1 MPTISEAFAM
11 NRLPTYAVAIATL
24 IGTPA
29 FAADMA
35 VRALPPAPAPVSP
48 WTGWYVGG
56 NAGWGWG
63 NTQEVTN
70 SVVNTFC
77 NPVFS
82 GCNPAPVTTDAFVQG
97 VQSFDVKAN
106 GFIGGGQVGYN
117 LQNGNAVAGIEA
129 DFQGADIKGT
139 ASFANSVAIANFPGL
154 FLNTSG
160 SGSQKLEWLGTVRGR
175 VGWLPT
181 PLSLFYVTGGLAY
194 GHPETNISFTASQTP
209 GGCVP
214 TCVATVSS
222 SNSTTRFG
230 FTVGGGWEWMFAPQ
244 WSFNAEYLYY
254 TLGHVTLNTAIS
266 VPFQGTPYF
275 GCTFQSTAVY
285 DGSIARGGLNYHF

>member
-1 MPTISEAFAM
+1 MKKLLVSSI
-11 NRLPTYAVAIATL
+11 AVLGLIA
-24 IGTPA
+24 TPA
-29 FAADMA
+29 FAADIA
-35 VRALPPAPAPVSP
+35 VRAPPPAPAPVSP

-63 NTQEVTN
+63 NTQEMTN

-77 NPVFS
+77 VTFS
-82 GCNPAPVTTDAFVQG
+82 GCVPTPVTTNAFVAG

-139 ASFANSVAIANFPGL
+139 ASFANSIAIANFPGL

-175 VGWLPT
+175 VGWLWT

-194 GHPETNISFTASQTP
+194 DHMETNVSFTASQTP
-209 GGCVP
+209 GGCVAGG
-214 TCVATVSS
+214 CVATVSS

-230 FTVGGGWEWMFAPQ
+230 FAVGGGWEWMFAPQ
-244 WSFNAEYLYY
+244 WSFKAEYLYY
-254 TLGHVTLNTAIS
+254 NLGHVTLNTAIN
-266 VPFQGTPYF
+266 VTFNGAPYF
-275 GCTFQSTAVY
+275 GGTFQSTAFY
-285 DGSIARGGLNYHF
+285 DGSIVRGGLNYHF

>member
-1 MPTISEAFAM
+1 MKKLT
-11 NRLPTYAVAIATL
+11 TAIAAIAL

-35 VRALPPAPAPVSP
+35 VKAPPPAPAPMSP

-56 NAGWGWG
+56 NVGWGWG
-63 NTQEVTN
+63 NTQEMTN
-70 SVVNTFC
+70 SVANTFC
-77 NPVFS
+77 NPIFS
-82 GCNPAPVTTDAFVQG
+82 GCSPAPVTTNAFVAG

-106 GFIGGGQVGYN
+106 SFIGGGQVGYN
-117 LQNGNAVAGIEA
+117 LQNGNTVAGIEA
-129 DFQGADIKGT
+129 DFQGANMKGT
-139 ASFANSVAIANFPGL
+139 ASFANSRAIANFPGL

-175 VGWLPT
+175 VGLLGT

-194 GHPETNISFTASQTP
+194 GHEETNVSFTAAQTP
-209 GGCVP
+209 GGCVAGG
-214 TCVATVSS
+214 CVATVSS

-230 FTVGGGWEWMFAPQ
+230 FTVGGGLEWMFAPQ
-244 WSFNAEYLYY
+244 WSFKAEYLYY
-254 TLGHVTLNTAIS
+254 TLGHVTLNTAIG

-275 GCTFQSTAVY
+275 GGTFQSTALY
-285 DGSIARGGLNYHF
+285 DGSIVRGGLNYHL